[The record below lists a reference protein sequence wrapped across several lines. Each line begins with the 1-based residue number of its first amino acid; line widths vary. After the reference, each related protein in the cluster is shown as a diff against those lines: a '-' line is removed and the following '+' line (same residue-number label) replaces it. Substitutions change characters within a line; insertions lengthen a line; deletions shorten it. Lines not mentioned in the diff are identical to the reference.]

1 MQLFLTIARRQCWSL
16 LDSTISGEL
25 IEKAWKQYD
34 TIGQQIVLEGNRN
47 SWMACA
53 FFTNVWQA
61 TPIGKELVCKY
72 SLSKLLS
79 ICEISVL
86 EFFDKLDSWAEL
98 IVASRRLLDFYL
110 FFDVYPLLPKLTSCS
125 LFEFV
130 WTLFVALRKQF
141 TSSQEDLLH
150 SFHLLLCLF
159 DYVFNALQ
167 RSGQQRLLSSS
178 FVQSLRVK
186 GQSPLELL
194 CEEFE
199 GVVLDAKHLQIHWVS
214 PLLHKLSSECEIVG
228 YGTDNGGLLVNVEE
242 NRKAFNQLYQAALM
256 GRSEVDERIF
266 LAPILQNFS
275 STYYGEF
282 DEVAAVSVLRMVGDL
297 DQQQTMDVE
306 LMIKINAQD
315 CFDKLS
321 SRKTSSR
328 APLSGKSYVIT
339 TETIC
344 PNALSSNE
352 QNEAQKLHNLLSG
365 FKGIEDE
372 LLVYLFGDCQE
383 DPREFVLEQVEIWSR
398 NFASRAAEDVILNS
412 DFDSE
417 FQSNITQRI
426 ADIEQLFYYLLLRV
440 VTHDRERAVN
450 LGMEMQ
456 LDLGVIFQNVEF
468 LAERHF
474 PWTFELFRG
483 VVAPIAFYKI
493 FELVIGA
500 GVGLS
505 RGAVNHL
512 NRVEESVLDEF
523 AWKADSQLWS
533 ILSVSRS
540 VEAFGEPSTV
550 PGSQILSPS
559 STAYIQR
566 SIDLPPAIVIFFKKV
581 FHLSAI
587 RLSDL
592 CERLRIVDDLTRHKI
607 WTLFEHV
614 FRTKTH
620 LLMDRHLD
628 QLLMCVLYI
637 IAKVCMLDI
646 TFQNIMC
653 HYRRQPQASSRI
665 YRAVLIED
673 GNTSKALS
681 SESEKKNYDDLIS
694 FYNRVFVNCVKELV
708 KMLHP
713 AGSDG
718 KENVVPLIP
727 FPKIPLNPLT
737 PVKIVADRIN
747 VMSMSQYAQNFA
759 PSQPGRFVRGRY
771 NFHQSPSK
779 DLKNINAL
787 IGGGASSH

>member
-1 MQLFLTIARRQCWSL
+1 MLELGDQPSKEFLELFSK

-61 TPIGKELVCKY
+61 TPIGKELICKY

-110 FFDVYPLLPKLTSCS
+110 FFDIDSPQKAIYPLLPKLTSCS

-141 TSSQEDLLH
+141 NSSQEDLLH

-159 DYVFNALQ
+159 DYVFDALQ
-167 RSGQQRLLSSS
+167 RSGQERLLNSS
-178 FVQSLRVK
+178 FGPITARIALK
-186 GQSPLELL
+186 E
-194 CEEFE
+194 
-199 GVVLDAKHLQIHWVS
+199 
-214 PLLHKLSSECEIVG
+214 
-228 YGTDNGGLLVNVEE
+228 
-242 NRKAFNQLYQAALM
+242 FNQLYQTALM

-275 STYYGEF
+275 SAYYGEF

-315 CFDKLS
+315 CFEKLS
-321 SRKTSSR
+321 SRKTNSR
-328 APLSGKSYVIT
+328 APLSGKSY
-339 TETIC
+339 TIC

-365 FKGIEDE
+365 FNGIEDE
-372 LLVYLFGDCQE
+372 LLVYLT
-383 DPREFVLEQVEIWSR
+383 
-398 NFASRAAEDVILNS
+398 AEDVGLNS

-417 FQSNITQRI
+417 FQSNIAQRI

-468 LAERHF
+468 LASVFLCASELILFAYDSERHF

-483 VVAPIAFYKI
+483 VVTPIAFYKI